1 MCNFQTI
8 CICGGGSLGHTIAAS
23 ASNRGYRVN
32 LLTGH
37 PEKWSNH
44 LDVTDC
50 RGQVIHGTIHQATN
64 RPEEVIPSSDV
75 ILLCVPGYM
84 IEPVLKQIAPF
95 VGPQQE
101 IGSVV
106 SSSGFFWM
114 ARHLLGEGKRL
125 FGFQRVPFISRV
137 TRYGQA
143 ADLKGYKSSLKI
155 GGNRHSDLQGLAGF
169 FSDALST
176 PTYPLGHYLE
186 AALTNSNPLLHP
198 SRIYGML
205 SPIEGD
211 LYDHEILFYEEWDDF
226 SSKVLI
232 ECDEEFQA
240 MLRALPVRQEE
251 IPSLLSYYESTDE
264 VSLTRK
270 IRSIVA
276 FKGIKMC
283 MTPQEKG
290 YVVDYSNR
298 YFTEDIPYGLLIIKS
313 LGALLGQP
321 TPMIDQVIRWTQRR
335 MGREYLTDT
344 GLNGRDIAQSAV
356 LANYNIRT
364 IDDLRDLG

>member
-50 RGQVIHGTIHQATN
+50 RGQVIHGTIHQASN

-84 IEPVLKQIAPF
+84 IEPVLRQIAPF

-169 FSDALST
+169 FK
-176 PTYPLGHYLE
+176 
-186 AALTNSNPLLHP
+186 
-198 SRIYGML
+198 
-205 SPIEGD
+205 
-211 LYDHEILFYEEWDDF
+211 EWDDF

-283 MTPQEKG
+283 MTPHEKG

>member
-1 MCNFQTI
+1 M
-8 CICGGGSLGHTIAAS
+8 
-23 ASNRGYRVN
+23 
-32 LLTGH
+32 
-37 PEKWSNH
+37 
-44 LDVTDC
+44 
-50 RGQVIHGTIHQATN
+50 
-64 RPEEVIPSSDV
+64 
-75 ILLCVPGYM
+75 
-84 IEPVLKQIAPF
+84 KQIAPF
-95 VGPQQE
+95 VGPRQE

-114 ARHLLGEGKRL
+114 AHHLLGEGKRL

-137 TRYGQA
+137 TRYGQT

-169 FSDALST
+169 FTDALST
-176 PTYPLGHYLE
+176 PTHPLGHYLE
-186 AALTNSNPLLHP
+186 ATLTNSNPLLHP

-283 MTPQEKG
+283 MTP
-290 YVVDYSNR
+290 R
-298 YFTEDIPYGLLIIKS
+298 YLSTIIKQVS
-313 LGALLGQP
+313 GITAKEWIDRAVVTNAKVMLRYSSRQVAEVAYALNFPNVSFFCKFFKHATGQ
-321 TPMIDQVIRWTQRR
+321 TPQEY
-335 MGREYLTDT
+335 REKR
-344 GLNGRDIAQSAV
+344 N
-356 LANYNIRT
+356 
-364 IDDLRDLG
+364 

>member
-37 PEKWSNH
+37 PEKWSDH

-84 IEPVLKQIAPF
+84 IEPVLRQIAPF

-114 ARHLLGEGKRL
+114 AHHLLGEGKRL

-137 TRYGQA
+137 TRYGQ
-143 ADLKGYKSSLKI
+143 G
-155 GGNRHSDLQGLAGF
+155 
-169 FSDALST
+169 
-176 PTYPLGHYLE
+176 
-186 AALTNSNPLLHP
+186 NPLRASGRP
-198 SRIYGML
+198 
-205 SPIEGD
+205 EG
-211 LYDHEILFYEEWDDF
+211 L
-226 SSKVLI
+226 
-232 ECDEEFQA
+232 
-240 MLRALPVRQEE
+240 
-251 IPSLLSYYESTDE
+251 
-264 VSLTRK
+264 
-270 IRSIVA
+270 
-276 FKGIKMC
+276 
-283 MTPQEKG
+283 
-290 YVVDYSNR
+290 
-298 YFTEDIPYGLLIIKS
+298 
-313 LGALLGQP
+313 
-321 TPMIDQVIRWTQRR
+321 
-335 MGREYLTDT
+335 
-344 GLNGRDIAQSAV
+344 
-356 LANYNIRT
+356 
-364 IDDLRDLG
+364 

>member
-37 PEKWSNH
+37 PERWSNH

-50 RGQVIHGTIHQATN
+50 RGQVIHGTIHQVSKH
-64 RPEEVIPSSDV
+64 PEEVISSSDV

-95 VGPQQE
+95 VGPKQE
-101 IGSVV
+101 IGTVV

-169 FSDALST
+169 FTDALST
-176 PTYPLGHYLE
+176 PTHPLGHYLE

-211 LYDHEILFYEEWDDF
+211 LYDHEFLFYEEWDDF

-232 ECDEEFQA
+232 RCDEEFQA
-240 MLRALPVRQEE
+240 MLRALPIRQEE

-283 MTPQEKG
+283 MTPHEKG

-313 LGALLGQP
+313 LGTLLGQP
-321 TPMIDQVIRWTQRR
+321 TPMIDQVIRWTQQR

-344 GLNGRDIAQSAV
+344 GLDGRDIAQSAV

>member
-50 RGQVIHGTIHQATN
+50 RGQVIHGTIHQASN

-84 IEPVLKQIAPF
+84 IEPVLRQIAPF

-155 GGNRHSDLQGLAGF
+155 GGNGHSDLRGLAGIF
-169 FSDALST
+169 NVAWST
-176 PTYPLGHYLE
+176 PSQPVGHELE
-186 AALTNSNPLLHP
+186 ATLTNCNPLL
-198 SRIYGML
+198 
-205 SPIEGD
+205 
-211 LYDHEILFYEEWDDF
+211 
-226 SSKVLI
+226 
-232 ECDEEFQA
+232 
-240 MLRALPVRQEE
+240 ALPVRQEE

-290 YVVDYSNR
+290 YMVDYSNR